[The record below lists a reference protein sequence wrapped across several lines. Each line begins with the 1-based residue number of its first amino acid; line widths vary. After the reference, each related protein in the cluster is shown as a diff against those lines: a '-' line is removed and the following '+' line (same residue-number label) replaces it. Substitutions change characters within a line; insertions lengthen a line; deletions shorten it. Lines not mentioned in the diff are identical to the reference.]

1 MQIDF
6 EKLLK
11 NYNSEL
17 VTKLR
22 GFNVQYDYLQYWV
35 PDSNK
40 TTSLLNLVDALYE
53 TGKLNFSV
61 SVLKTDKQLINELKS
76 ISKKIG
82 NIKTKEQK
90 KYCKI
95 NFSLNKSKYQTYR
108 KIKINLKNKKF
119 IKKTKSSIVKE
130 LINEKEKYSFFPS
143 YEENLDKY
151 NLKNNKK
158 QNINGENLFSE
169 FINNKNKLFIQI
181 EKKTNLILNCWH
193 DFIQQNKESVIT
205 DKFCDVILN
214 KHIQEAAEHGTIYLE
229 HEIRPNDIKKKIQ
242 GIILPKKA
250 GGFFFDLDKCI
261 KKIYNKIKK
270 QYKFHDV
277 FNKEYFSLSKDWLKL
292 SYDQK
297 IEKLK
302 QVLYKRIIP
311 SLQLNNDDITIHKI
325 EFDSR
330 IVVKISN
337 KLEKRNHGEINYMI
351 KIENFFKSHIDKRLE
366 LFAIEKKDANI
377 LRHSKSPQKI

>member
-1 MQIDF
+1 MQ
-6 EKLLK
+6 
-11 NYNSEL
+11 
-17 VTKLR
+17 
-22 GFNVQYDYLQYWV
+22 
-35 PDSNK
+35 
-40 TTSLLNLVDALYE
+40 
-53 TGKLNFSV
+53 
-61 SVLKTDKQLINELKS
+61 QLEVIIIHQGS
-76 ISKKIG
+76 S
-82 NIKTKEQK
+82 
-90 KYCKI
+90 
-95 NFSLNKSKYQTYR
+95 
-108 KIKINLKNKKF
+108 
-119 IKKTKSSIVKE
+119 IKKTNQK
-130 LINEKEKYSFFPS
+130 
-143 YEENLDKY
+143 NLDAEY
-151 NLKNNKK
+151 CIQCGEALFTKK
-158 QNINGENLFSE
+158 IVEVKQCPDC
-169 FINNKNKLFIQI
+169 
-181 EKKTNLILNCWH
+181 KTNY
-193 DFIQQNKESVIT
+193 EIT

-277 FNKEYFSLSKDWLKL
+277 INKEYSNLSKDWLKL

-325 EFDSR
+325 EFDNR

-337 KLEKRNHGEINYMI
+337 KLEKRNHGAINYMI
-351 KIENFFKSHIDKRLE
+351 KIENFFKNHIDKRLE
-366 LFAIEKKDANI
+366 LFVIEKKDANI
-377 LRHSKSPQKI
+377 LRHSNSPQKI